1 MSDAFRGDYP
11 PTYIGPPVFRV
22 ICRRRADL
30 AVVCHYRWLA
40 DGWSDI
46 GQYGSVKGQAELRMR
61 KEGASSWR
69 PVPLCTAFLDEN
81 FDTRFLTTLGLL
93 LVTRSGNGCSRIS
106 TVNQLKKGGVLRP
119 VLVEI

>member
-46 GQYGSVKGQAELRMR
+46 GKEIAGVAFTLDKCGQPNTCDPSTLTDKPKRLWMFCGGSFPHRHSLLFHICLGAVPRGRTFVK
-61 KEGASSWR
+61 K
-69 PVPLCTAFLDEN
+69 D
-81 FDTRFLTTLGLL
+81 
-93 LVTRSGNGCSRIS
+93 
-106 TVNQLKKGGVLRP
+106 
-119 VLVEI
+119 